1 MGKFK
6 IRSRINVMDNNIK
19 QKLRD
24 FFFNDEFAK
33 TNGISIV
40 DVLEGYGV
48 TVMTV
53 EKRHLNGV
61 RSVQGGAVFTLA
73 DLAFALASNSRGF
86 VSVGLNNY
94 INYLKPAFEGDV
106 LTAEAKEVSR
116 GRTIG
121 TYEVKITNQKA
132 ELIATFQGTAY
143 IKKDIIF

>member
-1 MGKFK
+1 
-6 IRSRINVMDNNIK
+6 MDNNIK

>member
-1 MGKFK
+1 ME
-6 IRSRINVMDNNIK
+6 NNIK

-40 DVLEGYGV
+40 DVSEGYGV

-73 DLAFALASNSRGF
+73 DLAFALASNSRGN

-132 ELIATFQGTAY
+132 ELIAVFQGTAY

>member
-1 MGKFK
+1 MEDK
-6 IRSRINVMDNNIK
+6 IK

-24 FFFNDEFAK
+24 FFFNDEFARS
-33 TNGISIV
+33 NGMEIV
-40 DVLEGYGV
+40 DVAEGYGK

-106 LTAEAKEVSR
+106 LTAEAIEVSR

-121 TYEVKITNQKA
+121 TYEVKITNQKD
-132 ELIATFQGTAY
+132 ELISVFQGTAY

>member
-1 MGKFK
+1 
-6 IRSRINVMDNNIK
+6 MDNNIK

-40 DVLEGYGV
+40 DVSEGIGSA
-48 TVMTV
+48 VMTV

-73 DLAFALASNSRGF
+73 DLAFALASNSRGY

-94 INYLKPAFEGDV
+94 INYLKPAFEGDI

-121 TYEVKITNQKA
+121 TYEVKITNQKD
-132 ELIATFQGTAY
+132 ELVAVFQGTAY

>member
-1 MGKFK
+1 
-6 IRSRINVMDNNIK
+6 MDNSIK

-33 TNGISIV
+33 TNGITIV
-40 DVLEGYGV
+40 DVSEGCGSA
-48 TVMTV
+48 VMTV

-73 DLAFALASNSRGF
+73 DLAFALASNSRGN

-94 INYLKPAFEGDV
+94 INYLLPAFEGDI

-121 TYEVKITNQKA
+121 TYEVKITNQKD
-132 ELIATFQGTAY
+132 ELVAVFQGTAY
-143 IKKDIIF
+143 IKKDIIFSP